1 MLAIN
6 KKIYK
11 ILKGISN
18 NDIPKCDN
26 KNRLIPLLD
35 HLLLHGYILEE
46 KQNMEE
52 RTYILTDKGKTILK
66 GLENKE
72 TSIDQDDFKNNNFVQ
87 QGSSALNLFKIS
99 YIETRLIRLNVNI
112 DLSEL
117 EKAILEV
124 IKNSTSQ
131 HEYIGF
137 ADVKQFVKISGIS
150 KSDLEKKVLTD
161 SEFQRKFVF
170 RFEDSK
176 KRYIKIKGALNY
188 IENSLLKS
196 Y

>member
-1 MLAIN
+1 M
-6 KKIYK
+6 
-11 ILKGISN
+11 
-18 NDIPKCDN
+18 
-26 KNRLIPLLD
+26 
-35 HLLLHGYILEE
+35 
-46 KQNMEE
+46 
-52 RTYILTDKGKTILK
+52 
-66 GLENKE
+66 
-72 TSIDQDDFKNNNFVQ
+72 
-87 QGSSALNLFKIS
+87 
-99 YIETRLIRLNVNI
+99 
-112 DLSEL
+112 
-117 EKAILEV
+117 
-124 IKNSTSQ
+124 KNSTSQ

-161 SEFQRKFVF
+161 LEFQRKFVF